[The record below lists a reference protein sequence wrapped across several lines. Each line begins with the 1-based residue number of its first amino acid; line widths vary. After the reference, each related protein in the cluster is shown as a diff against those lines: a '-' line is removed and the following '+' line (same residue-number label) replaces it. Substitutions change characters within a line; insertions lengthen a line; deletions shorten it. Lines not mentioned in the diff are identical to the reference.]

1 MTTADSPVAVR
12 PVVPGW
18 RRAGARRGSAKL
30 GRAFV
35 PTVGVLGTVL
45 LWELVAVTNV
55 FSANSVPTPTSVVH
69 DVVANASFYFTNARP
84 TTITALL
91 GFLLGSAISI
101 VAGIFVAIALP
112 LERPLTRCAL
122 AVYSLPLPALL
133 PLVSSVFAPGQQSRV
148 VLAAL
153 FCFFPVFI
161 GVTTGLRRAP
171 ADALAVVRAAGG
183 GRLESI
189 RRVRLRAALPNLLAG
204 LRIAG
209 PAAFL
214 GALVA
219 EFGGAQSGLGAA
231 LVVSQQKLET
241 VQVWGI
247 ALVASVIGGVLYFAA
262 TVAGRL
268 LHADVAGASHEVE
281 RAEIRAGGTGRA
293 RLRLASGP
301 LLSAAALLLL
311 WEATAHLSGASP
323 LVFKTP
329 NDVVKY
335 LFNDPAA
342 GAHRGTLFSDWL
354 TTIAHIAEIFAV
366 GMASALVAACLFVTV
381 PLLFRLTLPLA
392 LGSQCVP
399 TIAFIPLLV
408 AVCGRGTV
416 LISVTGVLVVF
427 FPAVIVMVTALQE
440 APRSSLDVV
449 RAYGGGRALALFRV
463 GLPGSLPG
471 IFAAARVGLPL
482 ALFGALVAEWLVT
495 GDGLSAAMSAAT
507 VSFDYARLWADV
519 AVLTATVVAGYALI
533 DGLQTFAQRRFGR

>member
-1 MTTADSPVAVR
+1 MTTAETSVAVR
-12 PVVPGW
+12 AVVPG
-18 RRAGARRGSAKL
+18 RRKVGARRGSARL

-55 FSANSVPTPTSVVH
+55 LSGHSVPTPTSVVR
-69 DVVANASFYFTNARP
+69 DVVMHASYYFTNARP
-84 TTITALL
+84 TTVTALV
-91 GFLLGSAISI
+91 GFLVGSAISI
-101 VAGIFVAIALP
+101 VLGVFVAIALP
-112 LERPLTRCAL
+112 LERPVTRCAL

-133 PLVSSVFAPGQQSRV
+133 PLVSSVFAPGQESRV

-153 FCFFPVFI
+153 FCFFPVLV
-161 GVTTGLRRAP
+161 GVTTGLRSAP
-171 ADALAVVRAAGG
+171 ADALDVVRAAGG
-183 GRLESI
+183 GRLQAI

-247 ALVASVIGGVLYFAA
+247 ALVASVIGGLLYLVA
-262 TVAGRL
+262 TLAGRM
-268 LHADVAGASHEVE
+268 LHADVTGASHGLEQAEV
-281 RAEIRAGGTGRA
+281 RAGGIGRA

-311 WEATAHLSGASP
+311 WEATAHFSGASR

-329 NDVVKY
+329 SDVVKY
-335 LFNDPAA
+335 LFNNSAA
-342 GAHRGTLFSDWL
+342 GDHRSTLLSDWL
-354 TTIAHIAEIFAV
+354 TTLTHIAEIFSV

-381 PLLFRLTLPLA
+381 PLLFRLSLPLA

-408 AVCGRGTV
+408 AVCGRGSL
-416 LISVTGVLVVF
+416 LISVTGLLVVF

-440 APRSSLDVV
+440 APSSSLDVV
-449 RAYGGGRALALFRV
+449 HAYGGGRAIALLRV
-463 GLPGSLPG
+463 RLPGALPG

-507 VSFDYARLWADV
+507 VFFDYGRLWADV

-533 DGLQTFAQRRFGR
+533 DGLQTLAQRRYGR